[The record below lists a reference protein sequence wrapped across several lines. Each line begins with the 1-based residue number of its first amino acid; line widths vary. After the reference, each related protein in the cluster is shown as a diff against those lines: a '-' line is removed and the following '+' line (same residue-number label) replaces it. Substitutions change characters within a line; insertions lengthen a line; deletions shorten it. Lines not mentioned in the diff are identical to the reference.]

1 MNISKKI
8 AIGVAVAF
16 FSNFSYAQS
25 LQEGI
30 ASIDSH
36 KYAKAKKNFEEM
48 VSNSASAENYFYLGN
63 TYLTQTEPDF
73 AKAEEYFRKG
83 LAADNKD
90 YLNKIGLATVKL
102 GKGNKAAA
110 VAEIQRIVKD
120 SRERDPEVLFRAGQ
134 ALTLFEKNSDAN
146 LAVEFLN
153 KAIEKASRKDVP
165 AHYYYTL
172 GDAFRLKLTNSPQVA
187 GDAMTAYERALPVAD
202 NKASVYTR
210 MGTLWM
216 QAQQWQ
222 RARQEITKA
231 IAADPTYAPAYKAL
245 ANYEI
250 RFQQGQNATKAL
262 ENYAKYADE
271 DPDTQLEIAKLYFT
285 NQNYANSRATLEKV
299 FPLVQDPIKFKLR
312 AYLNYADQNYT
323 QAQSDLNTFITTV
336 TDKSRIFPADR
347 GLEGLIIAGLSKN
360 ENDESKKS
368 AMMQEA
374 QQKITI
380 AKNAKDQTLDW
391 DAELMKI
398 RGGGADV
405 AAANAGPTNPTIE
418 ALKRQIAA
426 NPNDVDAIVKL
437 GAAYQEVEN
446 WNGSILTWDKMI
458 ALSPTWAYSY
468 YAKGVSYQQLANPEM
483 AEASYQKFIDT
494 VLAQK
499 PEEQAQQRE
508 TLSYAYYAVAYY
520 NLTKN
525 PEKARD
531 YAAKAVQL
539 KPDYQDAV
547 ELNNQLNSNS

>member
-1 MNISKKI
+1 MNISKKVVL
-8 AIGVAVAF
+8 GVAVGF
-16 FSNFSYAQS
+16 FANFTFAQS

-30 ASIDSH
+30 TSIDSH
-36 KYAKAKKNFEEM
+36 KYAQAKKNFEEM
-48 VSNSASAENYFYLGN
+48 ISKSASAENYFYLGN

-73 AKAEEYFRKG
+73 TKAEEYFRKG
-83 LAADNKD
+83 LAADSKD
-90 YLNKIGLATVKL
+90 YLNKIGLATIKL

-110 VAEIQRIVKD
+110 IAEIQKIVKD

-134 ALTLFEKNSDAN
+134 ALTLFEKNNDAD
-146 LAVEFLN
+146 LAVQFLD
-153 KAIEKASRKDVP
+153 KAIEKSRKGVP

-187 GDAMTAYERALPVAD
+187 GDAMTAYDKALPVAA

-222 RARQEITKA
+222 KARQEITKA

-250 RFQQGQNATKAL
+250 RFQQAANATKAL

-285 NQNYANSRATLEKV
+285 NQNYANARATLNKV
-299 FPLVQDPIKFKLR
+299 FPVVQDPIKYKLR
-312 AYLNYADQNYT
+312 AYLDYADKNYT
-323 QAQSDLNTFITTV
+323 QAQADLNTFITTV
-336 TDKSRIFPADR
+336 TDKTRIYPADR
-347 GLEGLIIAGLSKN
+347 GLEGLIIAGLAK
-360 ENDESKKS
+360 DEKDEAKKS

-391 DAELMKI
+391 DAEIIKI
-398 RGGGADV
+398 KGGGANV
-405 AAANAGPTNPTIE
+405 AAANAGPTSPAIE
-418 ALKRQIAA
+418 ALKKQIAA

-437 GAAYQEVEN
+437 GAAYQEVQN
-446 WNGSILTWDKMI
+446 WDAAILTWDKMI
-458 ALSPTWAYSY
+458 AISPTWAYSY
-468 YAKGVSYQQLANPEM
+468 YAKGSAYQQLSNPEM
-483 AEASYQKFIDT
+483 AETSYQKFINT

-499 PEEQAQQRE
+499 PEEQEQQKE
-508 TLSYAYYAVAYY
+508 TLSYAYYAVAFY
-520 NLTKN
+520 NLEKN
-525 PEKARD
+525 PAKAKE

-539 KPDYQDAV
+539 KPDYQDAI
-547 ELNNQLNSNS
+547 ELNKQLNSDS